1 MLGGLIEIFGDFVR
15 EIHMPIEAI
24 EEQVGFPAELHDLRD
39 AVGHHLIPLL
49 LLARTD
55 SDVTQCEFDIIVTHC
70 MTFAHGRGV
79 TCDERKAAAFR
90 DYAAS
95 FRPALM
101 QLDPA
106 ISRLCRCEHG
116 EFAALVGAAHKLV
129 AADGVS
135 RPEEVKFLAR
145 LQDEL
150 EKLGLAP

>member
-90 DYAAS
+90 DYAAR

-101 QLDPA
+101 PLAPA
-106 ISRLCRCEHG
+106 IWRL
-116 EFAALVGAAHKLV
+116 
-129 AADGVS
+129 
-135 RPEEVKFLAR
+135 
-145 LQDEL
+145 
-150 EKLGLAP
+150 